1 MEELIR
7 FGGYM
12 SKLAEFKRLEA
23 QLAAQLQQL
32 DTLKNDAEL
41 KKEIQFEGK
50 LRALLAEYGM
60 SLRDVINILDPSP
73 RSTPAVV
80 VQRRQRQIKV
90 YKNPNTVV
98 ETKGGNHKVL
108 KAWREQYG
116 VEAVDSWLQ

>member
-1 MEELIR
+1 
-7 FGGYM
+7 M

>member
-1 MEELIR
+1 
-7 FGGYM
+7 M
-12 SKLAEFKRLEA
+12 SRLAEFKRLEA

-32 DTLKNDAEL
+32 DALKNDAAL
-41 KKEIQFEGK
+41 KKEMQFEEK

-80 VQRRQRQIKV
+80 GKRRQRQIKV
-90 YKNPNTVV
+90 YKNPNTGEIVQ
-98 ETKGGNHKVL
+98 TKGGNHRVL
-108 KAWREQYG
+108 KAWREQFG

>member
-1 MEELIR
+1 
-7 FGGYM
+7 M

-41 KKEIQFEGK
+41 KKEIQFEEK

-73 RSTPAVV
+73 RSAPPTVG
-80 VQRRQRQIKV
+80 QRRPRQVKM
-90 YKNPNTVV
+90 
-98 ETKGGNHKVL
+98 GFG
-108 KAWREQYG
+108 EQ
-116 VEAVDSWLQ
+116 WNQKPT

>member
-1 MEELIR
+1 
-7 FGGYM
+7 M

-32 DTLKNDAEL
+32 DALKNDAEL
-41 KKEIQFEGK
+41 KKEIQFEEK

-60 SLRDVINILDPSP
+60 SLRDVINILDPTP
-73 RSTPAVV
+73 RSTPTVV

-90 YKNPNTVV
+90 YKNPNTGEVV

>member
-1 MEELIR
+1 
-7 FGGYM
+7 M

-32 DTLKNDAEL
+32 DALKNDAEL
-41 KKEIQFEGK
+41 KKEIQFEEK
-50 LRALLAEYGM
+50 LRALLAGYGM

-90 YKNPNTVV
+90 YKHPNTGEVV

>member
-50 LRALLAEYGM
+50 LRALLGM
-60 SLRDVINILDPSP
+60 V
-73 RSTPAVV
+73 
-80 VQRRQRQIKV
+80 
-90 YKNPNTVV
+90 
-98 ETKGGNHKVL
+98 
-108 KAWREQYG
+108 
-116 VEAVDSWLQ
+116 